1 MKLKFCK
8 AKKRIIHTDTYL
20 DGGSFIIDLPGTYV
34 SSNGLLLTKPGYEE
48 ELTFKDRLR
57 FFWSDV
63 VDFLYDWLP
72 WMCLIQSG
80 VALVIAFKK

>member
-20 DGGSFIIDLPGTYV
+20 DVKPPVGEPI
-34 SSNGLLLTKPGYEE
+34 LLFPEPGYEE

-72 WMCLIQSG
+72 WMCLILSG